1 MFETMKNKLQLAVQV
16 IFLILFLVLVGT
28 GRVQLW
34 MGLFLLGIVLALLLS
49 RIYCGWICPINTVMN
64 AVTWV
69 KEKLGIK
76 DQKTPQALTRS
87 WVRYLVFA
95 LFVATFATSMITGQQ
110 IPVLPALFAIGVIL
124 TFFFPEKLWH
134 RYLCPY
140 GTILTLPAT
149 TAKYTMT
156 IDQEKC
162 TSCAIC
168 KKVCPA
174 DAVEVNGKQYT
185 INKKDCL
192 VCLDCSEGCKEGA
205 ISYS

>member
-1 MFETMKNKLQLAVQV
+1 MKNKLQLAVQV
-16 IFLILFLVLVGT
+16 IFLVLFLVLVGT
-28 GRVQLW
+28 GRVQFW
-34 MGLFLLGIVLALLLS
+34 MGLFLLGIVLALVLS

-64 AVTWV
+64 TVTWI
-69 KEKLGIK
+69 KKKLGIK
-76 DQKTPQALTRS
+76 DQKTPQAFIRP
-87 WVRYLVFA
+87 WIRYLVFA

-124 TFFFPEKLWH
+124 TFFFPEELWH

-140 GTILTLPAT
+140 GIILSFPAT
-149 TAKYTMT
+149 TARFTMT

-174 DAVEVNGKQYT
+174 EALEVNDKQHT

-192 VCLDCSEGCKEGA
+192 VCLNCSISCKEGA
-205 ISYS
+205 ISYSYL

>member
-1 MFETMKNKLQLAVQV
+1 MKNKLQLAVQV
-16 IFLILFLVLVGT
+16 IFLVLFLVLVGT

-34 MGLFLLGIVLALLLS
+34 MGLFLLGVVLALLLS

-64 AVTWV
+64 AVTWI
-69 KEKLGIK
+69 KKILGIK
-76 DQKTPQALTRS
+76 GQKTPQALTRP

-95 LFVATFATSMITGQQ
+95 LFAATFAASMITGQQ
-110 IPVLPALFAIGVIL
+110 IPVLPMFFAIGVIL
-124 TFFFPEKLWH
+124 TFFFPEALWH

-140 GTILTLPAT
+140 GTILALPAA
-149 TAKYTMT
+149 TAKYTMN
-156 IDQEKC
+156 IDQGKC

-174 DAVEVNGKQYT
+174 DTVEVNDKKYT
-185 INKKDCL
+185 INKKECL
-192 VCLDCSEGCKEGA
+192 VCLDCSSSCKEVA

>member
-1 MFETMKNKLQLAVQV
+1 MKDKLQLAVQV
-16 IFLILFLVLVGT
+16 IFLVLFLVLVGT

-34 MGLFLLGIVLALLLS
+34 MGLFLLGVVLALLLS

-64 AVTWV
+64 AVTWI
-69 KEKLGIK
+69 KKKLGIK
-76 DQKTPQALTRS
+76 GPKTPQALTRP
-87 WVRYLVFA
+87 WIRYLVLA
-95 LFVATFATSMITGQQ
+95 LFAATFATSMATGQQ
-110 IPVLPALFAIGVIL
+110 IPVLPALFALGIIL
-124 TFFFPEKLWH
+124 TFFFPEELWH
-134 RYLCPY
+134 RCLCPY

-149 TAKYTMT
+149 TAKYTMN

-162 TSCAIC
+162 TSCGIC

-174 DAVEVNGKQYT
+174 EAVEVNDRQFT
-185 INKKDCL
+185 INKKNCL